1 MPPHLVDC
9 AGCWFRKR
17 AGCGAGGGMSVTPQR
32 ATTTFRKQQ
41 LLQASALQKSLFGL
55 TLTWKEFLGNNSS
68 MIMFNSGESHHA
80 KYHSL
85 LYFFYAFSCLTQNR

>member
-1 MPPHLVDC
+1 
-9 AGCWFRKR
+9 
-17 AGCGAGGGMSVTPQR
+17 MSVTPQR

-80 KYHSL
+80 KYHGL
-85 LYFFYAFSCLTQNR
+85 LYFFLCLFMSYPE